1 MNVSLLIVNKSIA
14 EPGIIVNA
22 AFVLGLTVGRHLPD
36 ETFGRAVIDG
46 DGGRHESLTSIGH
59 IVRKATSAKL
69 RTLWNTF
76 SADPDVSVVDYTE
89 AAAPAD
95 YSAYTMALESIAGDE
110 ISFRAIHVYGPDE
123 KIVPLTK
130 NLSSL

>member
-1 MNVSLLIVNKSIA
+1 VNISLLIVNKSIA

-22 AFVLGLTVGRHLPD
+22 AFVLGLTVGRQLPD
-36 ETFGRAVIDG
+36 ETFGPAVIDG
-46 DGGRHESLTSIGH
+46 AGNRHESLTSIGH
-59 IVRKATSAKL
+59 IVRKATSTKL
-69 RTLWNTF
+69 RTLWGTF
-76 SADPDVSVVDYTE
+76 SADPEVLIVDYTE

-95 YSAYTMALESIAGDE
+95 YAAYAAALGSSAGDE
-110 ISFRAIHVYGPDE
+110 ISFRAIHVYGPED